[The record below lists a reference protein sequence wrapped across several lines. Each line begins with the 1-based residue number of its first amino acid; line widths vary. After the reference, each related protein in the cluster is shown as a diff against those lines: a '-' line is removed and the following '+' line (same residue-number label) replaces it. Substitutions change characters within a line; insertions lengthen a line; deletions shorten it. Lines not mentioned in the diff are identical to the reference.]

1 MKFEPKFSLFC
12 GATGVN
18 LTPEASKNL
27 GKNGSKAAKFDG
39 EAYSKARQNDVEEGK
54 DKGITEPKI

>member
-12 GATGVN
+12 GAVGAN
-18 LTPEASKNL
+18 LTPVANENL

-39 EAYSKARQNDVEEGK
+39 EAYAKARQNDVE
-54 DKGITEPKI
+54 

>member
-18 LTPEASKNL
+18 LTSDASENL
-27 GKNGSKAAKFDG
+27 GKNGSKAAIER
-39 EAYSKARQNDVEEGK
+39 EAYAKARQNDVK
-54 DKGITEPKI
+54 

>member
-12 GATGVN
+12 GVAGVN

-27 GKNGSKAAKFDG
+27 GKNGGKAAKFDG
-39 EAYSKARQNDVEEGK
+39 EAYAKARQNDAQ
-54 DKGITEPKI
+54 

>member
-12 GATGVN
+12 GAKVN

-27 GKNGSKAAKFDG
+27 GKNGGKAAIER
-39 EAYSKARQNDVEEGK
+39 EAYAKARQNDVK
-54 DKGITEPKI
+54 

>member
-18 LTPEASKNL
+18 LTPEASENL

-39 EAYSKARQNDVEEGK
+39 EAYAKARQNDVE
-54 DKGITEPKI
+54 

>member
-12 GATGVN
+12 GAVGIN

-27 GKNGSKAAKFDG
+27 GKNGGKAARFDG
-39 EAYSKARQNDVEEGK
+39 EAYAKARQNEVK
-54 DKGITEPKI
+54 

>member
-12 GATGVN
+12 GATVVN

-27 GKNGSKAAKFDG
+27 GKNGGKAATKG
-39 EAYSKARQNDVEEGK
+39 EAYAKARQNDVK
-54 DKGITEPKI
+54 

>member
-12 GATGVN
+12 GAVEVN
-18 LTPEASKNL
+18 LTSDASENL

-39 EAYSKARQNDVEEGK
+39 EAYAKARQNDVK
-54 DKGITEPKI
+54 